1 MNESGIEAQT
11 VVDYGTDSISVVIIL
26 ATCALIVLGPSIYA
40 TLRCVKNSRKELPLV
55 YPLLVIWLL
64 PILGPIVVLLS
75 MRHRISR

>member
-11 VVDYGTDSISVVIIL
+11 VTDYGTDSISAVIVL
-26 ATCALIVLGPSIYA
+26 AICALIVLGPSIYA
-40 TLRCVKNSRKELPLV
+40 TLRWVKNSRKELPLV

-64 PILGPIVVLLS
+64 PILGPIVVLIS